1 MAESVRERFLTGVGL
16 LVAVLVA
23 SGCITADVKYRH
35 TDDGGSGGS
44 SAVAAEG
51 FSDDRT
57 KIEVIS
63 AKVGGKNIFIP
74 GTWVFTEGEGRVLSF
89 FNTTGTPHGM
99 SIPALGIAEILQP
112 GVEQVVTLPTL
123 EGGNVYDV
131 HCHLHPPH
139 RGATL
144 VVLRAR

>member
-1 MAESVRERFLTGVGL
+1 MAESVRERFLAGFGM

-44 SAVAAEG
+44 SVAAG
-51 FSDDRT
+51 SFSDDRS

-63 AKVGGKNIFIP
+63 AKVGGKNVFIP
-74 GTWVFTEGEGRVLSF
+74 GTWVVIEGEGRVLSF
-89 FNTTGTPHGM
+89 FNTTDAPHGM

-144 VVLRAR
+144 VVLQAR